1 MAQHVPSRQLVAIK
15 SVDFDKCEL
24 PYSLVQ
30 VHSASHPE
38 CPRRLCID
46 NDGKPMCIDDLGD
59 TV

>member
-30 VHSASHPE
+30 VHSASHWV

-46 NDGKPMCIDDLGD
+46 NDGELMCIDDRGD
-59 TV
+59 SI